1 MDYMAL
7 HPYFGAFVMFVLTL
21 VAFVATF
28 WLQRFVS
35 RKLAFKKSDKL
46 KGAPYE
52 CGPIPIKQ
60 ANRISHQF
68 YVIAVLFVLF
78 DVEIIFMIPWAI
90 EYRNLGLLGFFEMLT
105 FIILLVVGFFFAW
118 KRGALK
124 WQEVK
129 RNTN

>member
-1 MDYMAL
+1 MTNIEAMAA

-21 VAFVATF
+21 IAFSATF

-35 RKLAFKKSDKL
+35 RKLAYKRGDKL

-78 DVEIIFMIPWAI
+78 DVEIVFMFPWAQ
-90 EYRNLGLLGFFEMLT
+90 EYRNLGLLGFFEM
-105 FIILLVVGFFFAW
+105 FAFVALLVVGFLFAW

-124 WQEVK
+124 WQDIK
-129 RNTN
+129 

>member
-7 HPYFGAFVMFVLTL
+7 HPYFGAFIMFVLTL
-21 VAFVATF
+21 VAFMATF

-35 RKLAFKKSDKL
+35 RRLAFKKNDKL

-52 CGPIPIKQ
+52 CGPIPIRQ
-60 ANRISHQF
+60 ANKISHQF

-124 WQEVK
+124 WQEIN
-129 RNTN
+129 RE